1 MLNNFLGGKG
11 GFDLGAIGDLLGNG
25 GIQSILQQLS
35 QGGLGEVVQSWI
47 GNGENLPVSAEQL
60 QSILGNEQLTQLAS
74 RFGIDPSQIASLL
87 PGVIDQLTPN
97 GQLPEGGIADALGG
111 LLGGKGFDVG
121 AVGNLLGGLFK
132 R

>member
-25 GIQSILQQLS
+25 GVQDIVAKLS

-47 GNGENLPVSAEQL
+47 GNGENLPISAEQL
-60 QSILGNEQLTQLAS
+60 QNILGNDQITQLAS
-74 RFGIDPSQIASLL
+74 KFGIDPSQFASLL

-111 LLGGKGFDVG
+111 LLGGKGIDAG

>member
-25 GIQSILQQLS
+25 GIQTILQQLS

-60 QSILGNEQLTQLAS
+60 QNILGNEQLTQLAS

-111 LLGGKGFDVG
+111 LLGGKGIDAG